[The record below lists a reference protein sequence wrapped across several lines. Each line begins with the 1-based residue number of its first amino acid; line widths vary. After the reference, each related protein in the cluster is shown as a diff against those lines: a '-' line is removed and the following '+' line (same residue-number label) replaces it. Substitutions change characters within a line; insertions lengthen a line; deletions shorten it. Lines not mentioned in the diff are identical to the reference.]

1 MPNLT
6 TAPQHHSTT
15 ALLLTLLIGFGLP
28 QANAATP
35 DTGILQEY
43 QQPNLPIQRELSSPE
58 IAPSEKKD
66 SAATTATVRV
76 AQFAIEGAALFPQQ
90 RLQDLLQDLIG
101 RDLTLSELRAAADRI
116 TDLYRTE
123 GYPLAST
130 FLPPQTVSDGI
141 VKLIVVEGKYGEVRT
156 QGSARLPDSTV
167 SNILSAQGI
176 VSGNAITQAD
186 LERSLLILQNM
197 PATDASLSVQ
207 AGAAVGTSDVQV
219 EAKAKSLFSGELS
232 YDNHTSRYIGAQ
244 RVTAKVN
251 LNSPFGWGDQLN
263 VRGTHAID
271 HDFVSA
277 NYTFPLGYNGLKIG
291 GGASRLDFHLCCD
304 FSALDW
310 QGEMTTF
317 NLQASYPLILS
328 KQRKLFISTAYFNRH
343 LRDEALGV
351 EIDDRKVNAAQ
362 LLLDAAF
369 SGSAETRI
377 NLTITGANLDLS
389 GNTADQAGDAAGA
402 RSEGGF
408 WKVRGAL
415 QQRWPMSSSVWLDYQ
430 LRGQWASKNLEG
442 SEKFLL
448 GGQNGIRA
456 YPVGEGAGDMGL
468 LARVELGTMVPLPI
482 PGKLA
487 ASLFADAGTTWL
499 HQNIFTGALGVGQSN
514 HYTLAGTGVAL
525 LWALPYQL
533 TAEASAAV
541 KIGSNDGR
549 ITGGNDADG
558 RNNRARGWISLRWDF

>member
-1 MPNLT
+1 M
-6 TAPQHHSTT
+6 
-15 ALLLTLLIGFGLP
+15 
-28 QANAATP
+28 
-35 DTGILQEY
+35 LQEY
-43 QQPNLPIQRELSSPE
+43 QQPDLPSQRELPSPE
-58 IAPSEKKD
+58 ISPAEKKD
-66 SAATTATVRV
+66 TSATIATVRV

-90 RLQDLLQDLIG
+90 RLQDLLRDLIG
-101 RDLTLSELRAAADRI
+101 RDLNLTELREAADRI
-116 TDLYRTE
+116 SSLYHAE

-130 FLPPQTVSDGI
+130 FLPPQTVTDGT
-141 VKLIVVEGKYGEVRT
+141 VKLIVVEGKYGEVRV
-156 QGSARLPDSTV
+156 QGSARLPDATV

-176 VSGNAITQAD
+176 VSGNAITQPYI
-186 LERSLLILQNM
+186 ERGLLILQSM
-197 PATDASLSVQ
+197 PATDATLSVQ
-207 AGAAVGTSDVQV
+207 AGTAVGTSDVQV
-219 EAKAKSLFSGELS
+219 EAKAKNLISGELS

-251 LNSPFGWGDQLN
+251 LNSPFGWSDQLN
-263 VRGTHAID
+263 VRGTHAVD

-277 NYTFPLGYNGLKIG
+277 NYTFPLGYTGLKVG
-291 GGASRLDFHLCCD
+291 GGASYLDYHLCCD
-304 FSALDW
+304 FSVLDW

-317 NLQASYPLILS
+317 NLNASYPLILS
-328 KQRKLFISTAYFNRH
+328 KQRKLFIGAAYFNRH

-351 EIDDRKVNAAQ
+351 EIDDRKINAAQ
-362 LLLDAAF
+362 LLLDAAL

-377 NLTITGANLDLS
+377 NLTVTAANLDLS
-389 GNTADQAGDAAGA
+389 DNAGDQAQDAAGA

-408 WKVRGAL
+408 WKIRGAL
-415 QQRWPMSSSVWLDYQ
+415 QQRWPVSSSVWLDYQ
-430 LRGQWASKNLEG
+430 LRGQWASNNLEG

-448 GGQNGIRA
+448 GGQNGVRA

-468 LARVELGTMVPLPI
+468 LARVELGTIVPLPI

-499 HQNIFTGALGVGQSN
+499 HQSTFTGALGAGQSN

-541 KIGSNDGR
+541 KVGSNDGR
-549 ITGGNDADG
+549 ITGGSDADG
-558 RNNRARGWISLRWDF
+558 RNNRARGWVSLRWDF